1 MTVSV
6 LFHAAGCGGKWT
18 SQTPDALTGPLTLE
32 PPPPLRLTVTVLAS
46 ERPQTEV
53 ISPRCSTAPPWNMSL
68 IARPWVGGGG
78 PGVGGAGPGGPGA
91 GAGPKKPN
99 PVQSFEGKGVFASEL
114 FLRMQTGPGS
124 PPRAR
129 TSKATHSGAAS
140 EQAAQQAAGSVISVS
155 YW

>member
-18 SQTPDALTGPLTLE
+18 SQTPDALTGPLTLG

-53 ISPRCSTAPPWNMSL
+53 VSPRCSTAPPWNMSL
-68 IARPWVGGGG
+68 IARPWGGGGG

-91 GAGPKKPN
+91 GAGPKKPK
-99 PVQSFEGKGVFASEL
+99 PVQSFEGKGVLASEL
-114 FLRMQTGPGS
+114 FLRMQPGGP
-124 PPRAR
+124 PPLAR